1 MKQNFPPDFPK
12 PKSKAPLVIAIVAG
26 CLLLGG
32 GFIAFVFS
40 LVKDSDAHKVAEAYL
55 RNNTEVQQV
64 TGGIKDF
71 GMIPTGNINISNGY
85 GTADL
90 VISVNAYKNDIDA
103 HVILEKQPG
112 AEWQVLQMDIIDEN

>member
-1 MKQNFPPDFPK
+1 MKPNFPPDFPK

-26 CLLLGG
+26 CLLLFG

-40 LVKDSDAHKVAEAYL
+40 LVKDSDAHKAAQAYL
-55 RNNTEVQQV
+55 RNNSEVQQV

-71 GMIPTGNINISNGY
+71 GMIPIGNINITNGY

-90 VISVNAYKNDIDA
+90 VISINAYKNDINA

-112 AEWQVLQMDIIDEN
+112 AKWQVVQMDIIDND

>member
-26 CLLLGG
+26 CLLLFG
-32 GFIAFVFS
+32 GFIALILSMFKS
-40 LVKDSDAHKVAEAYL
+40 SDAHKVAEAYL

-71 GMIPTGNINISNGY
+71 GMIPMGNINITNGY

-103 HVILEKQPG
+103 HVILEKKPG
-112 AEWQVLQMDIIDEN
+112 AEWKVVQMDIIDED

>member
-12 PKSKAPLVIAIVAG
+12 PKSKTPLIIAIVAG
-26 CLLLGG
+26 CLLLGA
-32 GFIAFVFS
+32 GFIFVVFS
-40 LVKDSDAHKVAEAYL
+40 IFKKSDANLAAENYL
-55 RNNTEVQQV
+55 RNSTEVQKV

-71 GMIPTGNINISNGY
+71 GPIPSGNISVTNGY

-90 VISVNAYKNDIDA
+90 IISVNAFKNDIDA

-112 AEWQVLQMDIIDEN
+112 AEWKVLEMNIIDND